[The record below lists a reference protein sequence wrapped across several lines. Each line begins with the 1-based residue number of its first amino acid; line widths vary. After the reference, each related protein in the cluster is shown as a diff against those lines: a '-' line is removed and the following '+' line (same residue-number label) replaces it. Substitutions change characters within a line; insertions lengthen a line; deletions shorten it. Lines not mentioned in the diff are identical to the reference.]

1 MITPF
6 TREQKKK
13 KRKRRTKRRRFLD
26 IKLVIPC

>member
-1 MITPF
+1 MITPV